1 MSRILGSAIKLLM
14 GVILFVGLPLVGWGV
29 TDLQGFVGHPARL
42 AYVVLVILLQ
52 VGVVIKF
59 PDVGR
64 GSGEGKQIVRRQRV
78 AVLLLQ
84 VLSLA
89 IVLAA
94 PYSDRWDVVALGE
107 LTIVRY
113 LGLVLFAFGFILM
126 NWAEVSLGKQ
136 FSVQVTLQ
144 EGHRLVID
152 GLYRYLRH
160 PRYLGIIVF
169 NVGIALVYR
178 SGLAFMLIAA
188 LVGVLLWRMHD
199 EEMLMR
205 QAFEEEWESYSKR
218 SWRLIP
224 FVY

>member
-14 GVILFVGLPLVGWGV
+14 GIVLFVGLPLVGWGMMNF
-29 TDLQGFVGHPARL
+29 QGFVGHPSRL

-52 VGVVIKF
+52 IVVVITVL
-59 PDVGR
+59 DVGR
-64 GSGEGKQIVRRQRV
+64 GSGKGEQMVRRQRV

-84 VLSLA
+84 VLSIA

-94 PYSDRWDVVALGE
+94 PYSDHWDVAALGE

-113 LGLVLFAFGFILM
+113 LGLVLFALGFIVT
-126 NWAEVSLGKQ
+126 NWGETSLGKQ
-136 FSVQVTLQ
+136 FSIEVTLQ
-144 EGHRLVID
+144 EGHQLVTL

-169 NVGIALVYR
+169 NVGIALVFC
-178 SGLAFMLIAA
+178 SGLALMLITV

-199 EEMLMR
+199 EEMVMR
-205 QAFEEEWESYSKR
+205 QAFGEERESYYKH